1 MYEGQ
6 FLNSNIHGNKPMNFP
21 YKLSN
26 FNNNNNNI
34 LNSSNN
40 TRKRANTQINKAKI
54 KPKKPVRQIQ
64 QPPMVFDNPADDDLM
79 EDNIENLN
87 MNPIPIQEPPRTNN
101 RKNNNRRI
109 QNNNNHTNPNKNN
122 NYNKNT
128 KVVKTMDNVNDNNDD
143 DFFNDEDKY
152 LEEKQDYLISSH
164 MNVIKDEAK
173 LLTEEGNLIS
183 DIKGVTNENYT
194 MDEYAKRLEEII
206 ERKLDY
212 YKELKKKIQ
221 EYKKMVQK

>member
-1 MYEGQ
+1 
-6 FLNSNIHGNKPMNFP
+6 MNFP

-26 FNNNNNNI
+26 FNNNNNYNNNMI
-34 LNSSNN
+34 NNSNN
-40 TRKRANTQINKAKI
+40 IRKRANTQTNKTKP
-54 KPKKPVRQIQ
+54 KPKKPVKQIQ

-87 MNPIPIQEPPRTNN
+87 MNPIPIQEPPHTNN
-101 RKNNNRRI
+101 RKNNNRNV
-109 QNNNNHTNPNKNN
+109 QYTNPNDNN
-122 NYNKNT
+122 KINKNI
-128 KVVKTMDNVNDNNDD
+128 KDDDDD
-143 DFFNDEDKY
+143 DFFNEG

-183 DIKGVTNENYT
+183 NIKGVTDENYT

-206 ERKLDY
+206 ERKLEY
-212 YKELKKKIQ
+212 YKELKKKIE